1 MCLASGAVSAAWVCS
16 DEGLLG
22 HSVLLFSAFT
32 ARCSSSVFDSLSMS
46 GGMSKKRG
54 RKRSCG
60 ELSDTID
67 PNSILGMR
75 IQHNWREK
83 GNQSKW
89 KGTVLDRLSVNP
101 SLYMVKYD
109 GFDCVYGIELFKD
122 ERVSNLQVL
131 SENVVNNKLKIPSGA
146 EELVG
151 KAVEHLFEKE
161 DGEKNEWRGMV
172 LSRAPV
178 MTHWYYITYEKDP
191 VLYMYQL
198 WDDYADGDL
207 RILPEAENKHLL
219 PPDRKPGEETESL
232 VGKQVEYV
240 TDKGLKRT
248 GLVIYQVPAKPS
260 VYYIKYDDD
269 FHIHVY
275 DLVKTS

>member
-1 MCLASGAVSAAWVCS
+1 MDIHPTIL
-16 DEGLLG
+16 
-22 HSVLLFSAFT
+22 
-32 ARCSSSVFDSLSMS
+32 
-46 GGMSKKRG
+46 
-54 RKRSCG
+54 RKRSSG
-60 ELSDTID
+60 ELSDMLTPD
-67 PNSILGMR
+67 PSSILGVR

-101 SLYMVKYD
+101 ALFMVKYD

-131 SENVVNNKLKIPSGA
+131 SEKVGEWVRLRLICSCYGHLYFSLSIRFSAVNNKIKIPPGA

-172 LSRAPV
+172 LSRAPI
-178 MTHWYYITYEKDP
+178 MTNWYYITYEKDP

-207 RILPEAENKHLL
+207 RILPEAGTGTLDLNKDTPILHKASFRLW
-219 PPDRKPGEETESL
+219 
-232 VGKQVEYV
+232 
-240 TDKGLKRT
+240 
-248 GLVIYQVPAKPS
+248 
-260 VYYIKYDDD
+260 
-269 FHIHVY
+269 
-275 DLVKTS
+275 

>member
-1 MCLASGAVSAAWVCS
+1 
-16 DEGLLG
+16 
-22 HSVLLFSAFT
+22 
-32 ARCSSSVFDSLSMS
+32 
-46 GGMSKKRG
+46 MSKKRG
-54 RKRSCG
+54 RKRSSG
-60 ELSDTID
+60 ELSDTVTPD
-67 PNSILGMR
+67 PNCILGVR
-75 IQHNWREK
+75 IQHNWRER

-101 SLYMVKYD
+101 SLFMVKYD

-122 ERVSNLQVL
+122 ERVSNLQIL
-131 SENVVNNKLKIPSGA
+131 SEK
-146 EELVG
+146 
-151 KAVEHLFEKE
+151 HLFEKE

-172 LSRAPV
+172 LSRAPI
-178 MTHWYYITYEKDP
+178 MTNWYYITYEKDP

-219 PPDRKPGEETESL
+219 PADRKPGEETESL
-232 VGKQVEYV
+232 AGKQVEYV
-240 TDKGLKRT
+240 VCTDKGVKRT

-260 VYYIKYDDD
+260 VYCIKYDDD

-275 DLVKTS
+275 DLVKTT

>member
-1 MCLASGAVSAAWVCS
+1 
-16 DEGLLG
+16 
-22 HSVLLFSAFT
+22 
-32 ARCSSSVFDSLSMS
+32 
-46 GGMSKKRG
+46 MSKKRG
-54 RKRSCG
+54 RKRSSG
-60 ELSDTID
+60 ELSDTSTPD
-67 PNSILGMR
+67 PNSILGVR

-101 SLYMVKYD
+101 SLFMVKYD

-131 SENVVNNKLKIPSGA
+131 TEKVVNNKIKIPPGA

-172 LSRAPV
+172 LSRAPI
-178 MTHWYYITYEKDP
+178 MTNWYYITYEKDP

-219 PPDRKPGEETESL
+219 PADRKPGEETESL

-240 TDKGLKRT
+240 TDKGVKRT

-275 DLVKTS
+275 DLVKTT

>member
-1 MCLASGAVSAAWVCS
+1 ML
-16 DEGLLG
+16 
-22 HSVLLFSAFT
+22 T
-32 ARCSSSVFDSLSMS
+32 P
-46 GGMSKKRG
+46 
-54 RKRSCG
+54 
-60 ELSDTID
+60 D
-67 PNSILGMR
+67 PNSILGVR

-101 SLYMVKYD
+101 SLFMVKYD

-131 SENVVNNKLKIPSGA
+131 PEKIGELVALFLNLLQLVSNCWVIVFHVVFCGCFSTVNNKIKIPSGA

-172 LSRAPV
+172 LSRAPI
-178 MTHWYYITYEKDP
+178 MTNWYYITYEKDP

-207 RILPEAENKHLL
+207 RILPEA
-219 PPDRKPGEETESL
+219 G
-232 VGKQVEYV
+232 
-240 TDKGLKRT
+240 T
-248 GLVIYQVPAKPS
+248 GLDSARQIDASQS
-260 VYYIKYDDD
+260 V
-269 FHIHVY
+269 F
-275 DLVKTS
+275 

>member
-1 MCLASGAVSAAWVCS
+1 
-16 DEGLLG
+16 
-22 HSVLLFSAFT
+22 
-32 ARCSSSVFDSLSMS
+32 
-46 GGMSKKRG
+46 MSKKRG
-54 RKRSCG
+54 RKRSSG
-60 ELSDTID
+60 ELSDTVTPD
-67 PNSILGMR
+67 PNCILGLR
-75 IQHNWREK
+75 IQHNWRER

-89 KGTVLDRLSVNP
+89 KGTVLDRVGVNP
-101 SLYMVKYD
+101 SLFMVKYD
-109 GFDCVYGIELFKD
+109 GFDCVYEKI
-122 ERVSNLQVL
+122 
-131 SENVVNNKLKIPSGA
+131 LKSIPPGA

-178 MTHWYYITYEKDP
+178 MTNWYYITYEKDP

-198 WDDYADGDL
+198 WDDYAEGDL

-219 PPDRKPGEETESL
+219 PADRKPGEETESL

-240 TDKGLKRT
+240 TDKGVKRT

-275 DLVKTS
+275 DLVKTT

>member
-1 MCLASGAVSAAWVCS
+1 
-16 DEGLLG
+16 
-22 HSVLLFSAFT
+22 
-32 ARCSSSVFDSLSMS
+32 
-46 GGMSKKRG
+46 MSKKRG
-54 RKRSCG
+54 RKRSSG
-60 ELSDTID
+60 ELSESSGSSLSSTPD
-67 PNSILGMR
+67 PNNLLGMR
-75 IQHNWREK
+75 IEHIWREK
-83 GNQSKW
+83 GNLTKW
-89 KGTVLDRLSVNP
+89 KGTVLERLTVNT

-131 SENVVNNKLKIPSGA
+131 TEKVVNNKIKVPHDA
-146 EELVG
+146 PELVG

-172 LSRAPV
+172 LSRAPI
-178 MTHWYYITYEKDP
+178 MTNWYYITYEKDP

-198 WDDYADGDL
+198 WDDYKDGDL

-219 PPDRKPGEETESL
+219 PADRKPGEETESL

-240 TDKGLKRT
+240 TDKGVKRT

-275 DLVKTS
+275 DLVKTT

>member
-1 MCLASGAVSAAWVCS
+1 
-16 DEGLLG
+16 
-22 HSVLLFSAFT
+22 
-32 ARCSSSVFDSLSMS
+32 
-46 GGMSKKRG
+46 MSKKRG
-54 RKRSCG
+54 RKRSSG
-60 ELSDTID
+60 ELSDAVTPD
-67 PNSILGMR
+67 PNYILGVR
-75 IQHNWREK
+75 IQHNWRER

-89 KGTVLDRLSVNP
+89 KGTVLDRVCVNP
-101 SLYMVKYD
+101 SLFMVKYD

-131 SENVVNNKLKIPSGA
+131 SEKVVNNKP
-146 EELVG
+146 
-151 KAVEHLFEKE
+151 LFEKE

-172 LSRAPV
+172 LSKAPV
-178 MTHWYYITYEKDP
+178 MTNWYYITYEKDP

-198 WDDYADGDL
+198 WDDYAEGDL

-219 PPDRKPGEETESL
+219 PADRKPGEETESL

-240 TDKGLKRT
+240 TDKGVKRT

-275 DLVKTS
+275 DLVKTT